1 MKSEDFSSITNPFQ
15 APELPDDFARN
26 VIVKARAVQR
36 HRQIAGRIVAGM
48 TVMLL
53 AFAIPL
59 ANRISSRNGNLHY
72 STANLAARDP
82 AVVRDLVAWGHPV
95 PHVVVRNSV
104 ARDTLASYR
113 QGDND
118 ETDAAGLA
126 EAVNPDAVSDYLMPN
141 TSALTQFAATYSDAS
156 WDYDSDWTENSDDS
170 AGG

>member
-1 MKSEDFSSITNPFQ
+1 MKIEDFSSITNPFQ
-15 APELPDDFARN
+15 APELPDDFARG

-36 HRQIAGRIVAGM
+36 HRQIAGRIVAGI

-59 ANRISSRNGNLHY
+59 ANRISSRNGNFSY
-72 STANLAARDP
+72 PTG
-82 AVVRDLVAWGHPV
+82 VRDLVLWEHPL
-95 PHVVVRNSV
+95 PHVVAHNSV

-113 QGDND
+113 QGDGD

-126 EAVNPDAVSDYLMPN
+126 DAVNPDAVGDYLMPN

-156 WDYDSDWTENSDDS
+156 WDYDSDWTASSED
-170 AGG
+170 

>member
-1 MKSEDFSSITNPFQ
+1 MKIEDFSSITNPFH
-15 APELPDDFARN
+15 APELPDDFARC

-36 HRQIAGRIVAGM
+36 HRQIAGRIVASM

-59 ANRISSRNGNLHY
+59 ANRISSRNGNFSY
-72 STANLAARDP
+72 PTG
-82 AVVRDLVAWGHPV
+82 VRDLVLWEHPL
-95 PHVVVRNSV
+95 PHVVAHNSV

-113 QGDND
+113 QGDDD

-126 EAVNPDAVSDYLMPN
+126 DAVNPDAVSDYLMPD

-156 WDYDSDWTENSDDS
+156 WDYDSDWTASYED
-170 AGG
+170 